1 MIWKV
6 LQLNR
11 CNTSDPASNFETL
24 GADSMNDAND
34 HIQMALK
41 SIEGFAN
48 NGKLDADELQEIIDI
63 AERDGVIDQDE
74 IRVFRSI
81 ISRIDPSEVDDAMR
95 QKLTEILTKVAK
107 P

>member
-1 MIWKV
+1 M
-6 LQLNR
+6 
-11 CNTSDPASNFETL
+11 T
-24 GADSMNDAND
+24 DAKD

-48 NGKLDADELQEIIDI
+48 GGQLDAKELEEIIQI

-74 IRVFRSI
+74 IRVLRNI

-95 QKLTEILTKVAK
+95 TKLADILKKVNA
-107 P
+107 

>member
-1 MIWKV
+1 
-6 LQLNR
+6 
-11 CNTSDPASNFETL
+11 
-24 GADSMNDAND
+24 MNDAKD

-48 NGKLDADELQEIIDI
+48 NGKLDANELQEIIDI

-81 ISRIDPSEVDDAMR
+81 ISRIDPSEVDDEMR

>member
-1 MIWKV
+1 MK
-6 LQLNR
+6 
-11 CNTSDPASNFETL
+11 
-24 GADSMNDAND
+24 DAND

-48 NGKLDADELQEIIDI
+48 NDKLDADELQEIIDI

-81 ISRIDPSEVDDAMR
+81 ISRIDPSEVDDEMR